1 VNGWGHKLLLV
12 PASLVFAACS
22 ATTVP
27 LDPPLDDAIAHVQ
40 IADPLSSLARAQVG
54 VPVAPLK
61 LPGRA
66 RCPFVA
72 STARFEC
79 APETIGTLTYR
90 RSYQLLGE
98 HGAPVDVW
106 GNAVAAIRFVS
117 DINGRIETTAGLLDV
132 RRHDDSTLGDL
143 RELRQTLSGFA
154 SVTWSDGES
163 IWSGERR
170 TELLVMS
177 RSRMPGTF
185 PVGTIELS
193 ADRAAPAMRRNASI
207 RFDGSPIASML
218 VSFDGAASI
227 RCTIDLQAPED
238 PGSCQ

>member
-1 VNGWGHKLLLV
+1 MNGWGLKLLLV
-12 PASLVFAACS
+12 PASVVLTACS
-22 ATTVP
+22 AATVP

-40 IADPLSSLARAQVG
+40 IADPLSSLARAQMG

-61 LPGRA
+61 LPGRT

-98 HGAPVDVW
+98 NGAPVDVW
-106 GNAVAAIRFVS
+106 GNSVASFGFVS
-117 DINGRIETTAGLLDV
+117 DISGRIQTTAGVLDV
-132 RRHDDSTLGDL
+132 QRHDESTLGDL

-154 SVTWSDGES
+154 SVTWSDGAS
-163 IWSGERR
+163 TWSGQRR

-177 RSRMPGTF
+177 RSRMPGAF
-185 PVGTIELS
+185 PVGTIEMS
-193 ADRAAPAMRRNASI
+193 ADRVAPAVRRSASL

-227 RCTIDLQAPED
+227 RCTIDLQAPDD
-238 PGSCQ
+238 PGRCE

>member
-1 VNGWGHKLLLV
+1 VNRWGEKLLLV
-12 PASLVFAACS
+12 PASLWLAACS
-22 ATTVP
+22 AATAP

-40 IADPLSSLARAQVG
+40 ISDPLSSLARVQMG

-72 STARFEC
+72 SSARFEC
-79 APETIGTLTYR
+79 AAETSGTLTHR
-90 RSYQLLGE
+90 RSYQLVGE
-98 HGAPVDVW
+98 DGAPVGAW
-106 GNAVAAIRFVS
+106 TSSVASIRFVS
-117 DINGRIETTAGLLDV
+117 DISGRLATAAGVIDV
-132 RRHDDSTLGDL
+132 QRHDESTLGDL

-154 SVTWSDGES
+154 SVTWSDGQS
-163 IWSGERR
+163 TWSGERR

-177 RSRMPGTF
+177 RSRMPGAF

-193 ADRAAPAMRRNASI
+193 ASRLAPATNRHASL
-207 RFDGSPIASML
+207 RFDGSPFVSML
-218 VSFDGAASI
+218 VSVDGGASI